1 MRFGDAMTPA
11 QVLNLDKTKFPS
23 FSVFARGKLPLP
35 GIKLRLDQILNREI
49 LVTDFRIMKSKH
61 HPGQEC
67 LQFQYLLDNQVCVS
81 FTGSGVLMDQISS
94 VGDNIPFNATIV
106 KIDRYYSFS

>member
-1 MRFGDAMTPA
+1 MTPA
-11 QVLNLDKTKFPS
+11 QVLNLDKNKFPA

-35 GIKLRLDQILNREI
+35 GVKMRLEQILNREI

-61 HPGQEC
+61 HPDQDC
-67 LQFQYLLDNQVCVS
+67 LQFQFLLDNQVCVS
-81 FTGSGVLMDQISS
+81 FTGSGVLIDQITS
-94 VGDNIPFNATIV
+94 VGENIPFNTTVV

>member
-1 MRFGDAMTPA
+1 MTPA
-11 QVLNLDKTKFPS
+11 QVLNLDKNKFPS
-23 FSVFARGKLPLP
+23 FAVFARGKLPLP
-35 GIKLRLDQILNREI
+35 GVKMRLEQILNREI

-61 HPGQEC
+61 HPDQDC

-81 FTGSGVLMDQISS
+81 FTGSCVLIDQISS
-94 VGDNIPFNATIV
+94 VGENIPFNTTVV

>member
-1 MRFGDAMTPA
+1 MTPA
-11 QVLNLDKTKFPS
+11 QVLNLDKTKFPA

-35 GIKLRLDQILNREI
+35 GTKMRLDQILNREI

-81 FTGSGVLMDQISS
+81 FTGSGVLMDQITS
-94 VGDNIPFNATIV
+94 VGDNIPFNTTVV

>member
-1 MRFGDAMTPA
+1 MRFGNAMTPA
-11 QVLNLDKTKFPS
+11 QVLNLDKTKFPA
-23 FSVFARGKLPLP
+23 FAVFARGKLPLP
-35 GIKLRLDQILNREI
+35 GVKMRLDQILNREI

-67 LQFQYLLDNQVCVS
+67 LQFQYLLDSQVCVS

-94 VGDNIPFNATIV
+94 VGDNIPFNTTVV